1 MGCWTGDSMYMCV
14 LPAGMWGVGLVT
26 PCTCVCCLQACGVLD
41 WRLHVHVCVACRHVG
56 CWTGNSMYMCVL
68 PAGMWGVGLG
78 TGSVQVDTVP
88 LGKDQQSWVMTSDG
102 NTLHNGEVLSELT
115 KRPAEGDIV
124 VSISAIVGD
133 YSMHWGGGGGGVN
146 FLH

>member
-1 MGCWTGDSMYMCV
+1 MCVGCRHVGCWTGDSMYMC
-14 LPAGMWGVGLVT
+14 A
-26 PCTCVCCLQACGVLD
+26 
-41 WRLHVHVCVACRHVG
+41 
-56 CWTGNSMYMCVL
+56 L

-78 TGSVQVDTVP
+78 TSSVQVDTVP

-124 VSISAIVGD
+124 VSVSAIVGD
-133 YSMHWGGGGGGVN
+133 YSMHWGGVN
-146 FLH
+146 FLQ